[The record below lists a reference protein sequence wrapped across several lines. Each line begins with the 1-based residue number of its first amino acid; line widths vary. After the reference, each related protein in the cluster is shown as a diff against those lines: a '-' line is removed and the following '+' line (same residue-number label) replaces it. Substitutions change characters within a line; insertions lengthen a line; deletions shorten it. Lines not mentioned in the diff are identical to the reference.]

1 MGKRFYWFKMK
12 NGFFEDK
19 RIKKLRKIAG
29 GDTYTI
35 IYLKMMLKSLSNN
48 GVLIYEGVEDSFSAE
63 LALDLDEDEGMIN
76 YRVLKPTKETT
87 LLLETMVLGLQTM
100 ADNNEYADYI
110 DLIFEEV

>member
-1 MGKRFYWFKMK
+1 MTKV
-12 NGFFEDK
+12 
-19 RIKKLRKIAG
+19 
-29 GDTYTI
+29 I
-35 IYLKMMLKSLSNN
+35 IYKNETDECVGFKAF
-48 GVLIYEGVEDSFSAE
+48 GHAGYAEEGQDIVCAAISILTMNTMNAIEVFTDTVTD
-63 LALDLDEDEGMIN
+63 LDLDEDEGMIN